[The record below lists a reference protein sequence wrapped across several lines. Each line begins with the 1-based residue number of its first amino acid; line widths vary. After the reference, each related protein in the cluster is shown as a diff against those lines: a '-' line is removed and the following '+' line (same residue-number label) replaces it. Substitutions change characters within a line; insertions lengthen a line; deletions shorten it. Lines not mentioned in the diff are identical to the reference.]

1 MSKGA
6 WVCDGRIRHSVFL
19 RISSFVFR
27 IWEARFMESSLPLS
41 SLIMQKFLSN
51 LLIFFALSLC
61 ALCVFQW
68 VRESRL
74 RSEVAELH
82 HSVFLKLDA
91 IQNLETQVK
100 QIKEEVQRLENLRA
114 ELSGIIKTNKEEI
127 QNLTKYSE
135 KLERRPRQTRHKSRF
150 TRRRS
155 RRQTRTS
162 NGKTKISKSR
172 TSR

>member
-1 MSKGA
+1 
-6 WVCDGRIRHSVFL
+6 
-19 RISSFVFR
+19 
-27 IWEARFMESSLPLS
+27 MESSLPLS